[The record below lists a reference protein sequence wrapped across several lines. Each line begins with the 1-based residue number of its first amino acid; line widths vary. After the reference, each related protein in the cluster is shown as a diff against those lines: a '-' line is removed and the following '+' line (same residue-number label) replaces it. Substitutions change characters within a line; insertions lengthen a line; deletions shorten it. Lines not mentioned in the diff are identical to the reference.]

1 MKAKKKICGVVLSK
15 TNKFKTEIRSA
26 LTWLDIKINDLL
38 DKCSD
43 KNYLDSRSV
52 IEDFSE
58 IMGVLK
64 FLHIS
69 EIITIE
75 EYKSI
80 IKQIT
85 SEDFLKQEVC
95 YDE

>member
-15 TNKFKTEIRSA
+15 TNKLKPEIRSA

-43 KNYLDSRSV
+43 KNYLDSRNV

-64 FLHIS
+64 FLHMS

-80 IKQIT
+80 IKHIT
-85 SEDFLKQEVC
+85 SEDFLKEEVC
-95 YDE
+95 YD